1 VKKIFISR
9 KRWEA
14 LERRVTDLEREV
26 QDQPEEIMKEI
37 YQQWMSQMTK
47 SNRPYRQD
55 RNQCSE
61 KFCAEKDF
69 LLAAEQNLTK
79 DERG

>member
-1 VKKIFISR
+1 MFISR
-9 KRWEA
+9 KRWKA
-14 LERRVTDLEREV
+14 LEKRVAALEREV
-26 QDQPEEIMKEI
+26 QDQPKEIMKEI
-37 YQQWMSQMTK
+37 CQQWMSQMTK
-47 SNRPYRQD
+47 SNRPYSQD